1 MRFNSPILIRR
12 VRGKMGK
19 HSTGK
24 YAKSR
29 KGKIVAVIA
38 IVLVIVAIITTV
50 VIISLNNN
58 SREIERD
65 FNETFT
71 GLKEL
76 DKEKVNQH
84 MDYDKLISSLDEMIL
99 ENPDDTELEKELFKN
114 IEWTVESIEV
124 EDNQAT
130 LIIEMTNKDFKTILT
145 EWMKKIVKEKES
157 QNIITNELALQR
169 LKEIVSDESIQT
181 KTVLKKVKI
190 GKDEDS
196 WKITVDND
204 LRDLVFPGID
214 SVVSAIGEK

>member
-1 MRFNSPILIRR
+1 
-12 VRGKMGK
+12 
-19 HSTGK
+19 
-24 YAKSR
+24 
-29 KGKIVAVIA
+29 
-38 IVLVIVAIITTV
+38 
-50 VIISLNNN
+50 
-58 SREIERD
+58 
-65 FNETFT
+65 
-71 GLKEL
+71 
-76 DKEKVNQH
+76 

-99 ENPDDTELEKELFKN
+99 ENPEDTELEKELFKN
-114 IEWTVESIEV
+114 MEWTVESIEV

>member
-1 MRFNSPILIRR
+1 M
-12 VRGKMGK
+12 
-19 HSTGK
+19 
-24 YAKSR
+24 
-29 KGKIVAVIA
+29 
-38 IVLVIVAIITTV
+38 
-50 VIISLNNN
+50 
-58 SREIERD
+58 
-65 FNETFT
+65 
-71 GLKEL
+71 
-76 DKEKVNQH
+76 
-84 MDYDKLISSLDEMIL
+84 
-99 ENPDDTELEKELFKN
+99 
-114 IEWTVESIEV
+114 EWTVESIEV

>member
-1 MRFNSPILIRR
+1 
-12 VRGKMGK
+12 
-19 HSTGK
+19 
-24 YAKSR
+24 
-29 KGKIVAVIA
+29 
-38 IVLVIVAIITTV
+38 
-50 VIISLNNN
+50 
-58 SREIERD
+58 
-65 FNETFT
+65 
-71 GLKEL
+71 
-76 DKEKVNQH
+76 

-99 ENPDDTELEKELFKN
+99 ENSEDTELEKELFKN
-114 IEWTVESIEV
+114 MEWTVESIEV

>member
-1 MRFNSPILIRR
+1 MRFNSPILIRK

-19 HSTGK
+19 HSKGK

-29 KGKIVAVIA
+29 KGKIIAVIV
-38 IVLVIVAIITTV
+38 IVLMIIAIITTV
-50 VIISLNNN
+50 VIINLNNN
-58 SREIERD
+58 SQEVERI

-76 DKEKVNQH
+76 DKEKVNQY

-114 IEWTVESIEV
+114 IEWKVESVEV
-124 EDNQAT
+124 ENNQAT
-130 LIIEMTNKDFKTILT
+130 LIIEMTNKDFKSILT
-145 EWMKKIVKEKES
+145 EWMKKIVEEKES
-157 QNIITNELALQR
+157 QNIITNELALQK

-181 KTVLKKVKI
+181 KTVLKKVKMN
-190 GKDEDS
+190 KYEDG

>member
-1 MRFNSPILIRR
+1 
-12 VRGKMGK
+12 MGK

-24 YAKSR
+24 YAKGR
-29 KGKIVAVIA
+29 KGKVIAGIA
-38 IVLVIVAIITTV
+38 IVLVVISIITTV

-58 SREIERD
+58 SREIEIV

-71 GLKEL
+71 ALKEL
-76 DKEKVNQH
+76 DKEKVNKY

-99 ENPDDTELEKELFKN
+99 ENPEDTELEKELFKN
-114 IEWTVESIEV
+114 MEWTVESIEV

-190 GKDEDS
+190 SKDEDS

>member
-1 MRFNSPILIRR
+1 
-12 VRGKMGK
+12 MGK

-24 YAKSR
+24 YAKGR
-29 KGKIVAVIA
+29 KGKVIAGIA
-38 IVLVIVAIITTV
+38 IVLVVISIITTV

-58 SREIERD
+58 SREIERV

-71 GLKEL
+71 ALKEL
-76 DKEKVNQH
+76 DKEKVNKY

-99 ENPDDTELEKELFKN
+99 ENPEDTELEKELFKN
-114 IEWTVESIEV
+114 MEWTVESIEV

-190 GKDEDS
+190 SKDEDS

>member
-1 MRFNSPILIRR
+1 
-12 VRGKMGK
+12 MGK

-24 YAKSR
+24 YAKGR
-29 KGKIVAVIA
+29 KGKVIAVIA
-38 IVLVIVAIITTV
+38 IVLVVISIITTV

-58 SREIERD
+58 SREIERV

-71 GLKEL
+71 ALKEL
-76 DKEKVNQH
+76 DKEKVNKY

-99 ENPDDTELEKELFKN
+99 ENPEDTELEKELFKN
-114 IEWTVESIEV
+114 MEWTVESIEV

-190 GKDEDS
+190 SKDEDS